1 MSSTKPSKSVIALV
15 DCNSFYCS
23 CERVFN
29 PRLWGKP
36 VVVLSNNDGCIV
48 ARSKEAKALGI
59 PMGAPAFKW
68 KETFEQNSVFV
79 YSSNY
84 TLYGDLSRRVME
96 VLQQFSPEVEIY
108 SIDEAF
114 LALETDDPIA
124 LGQKIRARVAK
135 WTGIPVSVGIAPTKT
150 LAKVANHLAKKDPS
164 HKGVFELRDPRQ
176 IDHVLSRFPLG
187 DIWGIGRRLSKRLN
201 ALKIQT
207 PYQFKQADSGWI
219 RKNFSVT
226 LLKTALELRGTS
238 CLQLE
243 DVYAKKKSITCS
255 RSFGQTVATLGSLEE
270 ALANYTA
277 RAAVKLRQQES
288 LAAVLTVF
296 LTTSPFIAAPYGN
309 SATITLPTPTD
320 FTPELITYAK
330 RALAPL
336 FRPGYPYKKVGVIL
350 NALTEKACY
359 QPDLFVA
366 PSPQR
371 DKAMQALDTVNAK
384 MGRYAIQIAAEGVK
398 KPWQMRRTHTS
409 QRFTTDFKELLI
421 I

>member
-1 MSSTKPSKSVIALV
+1 ML
-15 DCNSFYCS
+15 
-23 CERVFN
+23 
-29 PRLWGKP
+29 
-36 VVVLSNNDGCIV
+36 LSG
-48 ARSKEAKALGI
+48 
-59 PMGAPAFKW
+59 
-68 KETFEQNSVFV
+68 
-79 YSSNY
+79 
-84 TLYGDLSRRVME
+84 
-96 VLQQFSPEVEIY
+96 
-108 SIDEAF
+108 
-114 LALETDDPIA
+114 
-124 LGQKIRARVAK
+124 
-135 WTGIPVSVGIAPTKT
+135 TGIPVSVGIAPTKT

-309 SATITLPTPTD
+309 SR
-320 FTPELITYAK
+320 Y
-330 RALAPL
+330 
-336 FRPGYPYKKVGVIL
+336 YY
-350 NALTEKACY
+350 
-359 QPDLFVA
+359 
-366 PSPQR
+366 SPHP
-371 DKAMQALDTVNAK
+371 N
-384 MGRYAIQIAAEGVK
+384 
-398 KPWQMRRTHTS
+398 
-409 QRFTTDFKELLI
+409 
-421 I
+421 